1 MGEEIIKVLDHL
13 DNQFGLAIDWTSD
26 NVLPY
31 LSELSNKYIKEYKAD
46 IIRQEIGKVE
56 NKDKLVLKSKAFIN
70 YDSPIDD
77 EICLN
82 IYLIGNSNYSKT
94 DGVDENNKELT
105 FKMIYNDVAFKEE
118 KEIPSFKE
126 NDKITLEKI
135 KVKANTKNI
144 YEIIT
149 SFYINNLDQNDLV
162 NNNIIFNYNFEK
174 IDC

>member
-1 MGEEIIKVLDHL
+1 MKEQVISIITLIIFLIGAFFCYKKV
-13 DNQFGLAIDWTSD
+13 QRIDTIDEKQNSFLYV
-26 NVLPY
+26 NY
-31 LSELSNKYIKEYKAD
+31 NNNIINANID
-46 IIRQEIGKVE
+46 I

-70 YDSPIDD
+70 YDSPTDD

-126 NDKITLEKI
+126 NDKIVLEKI

-149 SFYINNLDQNDLV
+149 SFYINNLDQNHLV

>member
-1 MGEEIIKVLDHL
+1 MKEQIISIITLILFLIGAFFCYKKV
-13 DNQFGLAIDWTSD
+13 QRIDTIDEKQNSFLYV
-26 NVLPY
+26 NY
-31 LSELSNKYIKEYKAD
+31 NNNIINANID
-46 IIRQEIGKVE
+46 I

-94 DGVDENNKELT
+94 DVVDENNKELT

-126 NDKITLEKI
+126 NDKIVLEKI

-149 SFYINNLDQNDLV
+149 SFYVNNLDQNHLV

>member
-1 MGEEIIKVLDHL
+1 MKEQIISIITLIIFLIGTFFCYKKVQRIETTKEKQSSFLYINY
-13 DNQFGLAIDWTSD
+13 DNNIINANID
-26 NVLPY
+26 
-31 LSELSNKYIKEYKAD
+31 I
-46 IIRQEIGKVE
+46 
-56 NKDKLVLKSKAFIN
+56 NKDKLVLKSEAFIN
-70 YDSPIDD
+70 YDSPIND

-94 DGVDENNKELT
+94 DGVDGNNKELT
-105 FKMIYNDVAFKEE
+105 FKMNYNDVAFKEE

-126 NDKITLEKI
+126 NDKIVLEKI
-135 KVKANTKNI
+135 KVKANTKNV

-149 SFYINNLDQNDLV
+149 SFYINNLDQNHLI

>member
-1 MGEEIIKVLDHL
+1 MVS
-13 DNQFGLAIDWTSD
+13 F
-26 NVLPY
+26 
-31 LSELSNKYIKEYKAD
+31 
-46 IIRQEIGKVE
+46 
-56 NKDKLVLKSKAFIN
+56 
-70 YDSPIDD
+70 D

-126 NDKITLEKI
+126 NDKIVLEKI

-149 SFYINNLDQNDLV
+149 SFYVNNLDQNHLV